1 MVDPVVTSLSQSGLS
16 QMEGILESGRGPWPA
31 VPADVERF
39 SAAMEQDMQGVG
51 SLDPTSNNSIQPV
64 SVATTTDGDLMR
76 GIDTISATST
86 KMHADVVQSLS
97 NSGEM
102 GDMFRL
108 QFQVAN
114 LTTTQTIVGQTGQK
128 GSQGVQTLLKG
139 Q

>member
-16 QMEGILESGRGPWPA
+16 QMEGLLESGRGPGPA

-39 SAAMEQDMQGVG
+39 SAAVEQDMQGVG